1 MAGLQAAQRLR
12 RISLPRRAE
21 ESKGWPL
28 AKSEKVIS
36 GGSCTGVREGVQ
48 EVRKREVRLMRARRC
63 RVIGKERKST
73 GNPRVGLGG
82 GSTSIF
88 EWRGEVGGWGKEELE
103 QGACLRNRN
112 PHFEGYEYKYFSAW
126 ADDFPGRG
134 HDAGGL
140 QDSEGAG
147 GD

>member
-1 MAGLQAAQRLR
+1 
-12 RISLPRRAE
+12 LPRRAE

-48 EVRKREVRLMRARRC
+48 EMKRREVRLMRARKC

-73 GNPRVGLGG
+73 GNPRVGLGE

-88 EWRGEVGGWGKEELE
+88 EWRGKGGQGMEELE

-112 PHFEGYEYKYFSAW
+112 PHFEGYEYMYFSAW
-126 ADDFPGRG
+126 ADDFP
-134 HDAGGL
+134 
-140 QDSEGAG
+140 
-147 GD
+147 